1 MYNDKK
7 SLCDIL
13 NVGDFMKY
21 KDFYEQEELRERK
34 PEQKNNLIAEE
45 FILKFLEMTYRDRE
59 ELLYQT
65 GNPIEELLYDF
76 FSLKGTEFEKDFL
89 DLLNSY
95 NFNYSMSIHNA
106 IYYLLA
112 TDREYD
118 NTIDPL
124 LWPGIND
131 IKKDESKYILST
143 ILGTIEVYKASE
155 ILSDS
160 KSYHIFE
167 KDLMGKC
174 YDRTYDFLRENND
187 YRAILSYMPNFFYG
201 GHYHAYLEK
210 DNEVLDIASNALYC
224 SRQSINKIL
233 CGEILAKLTYK
244 QVKQKFNRIKN
255 TIPDIGSKNK
265 LLTLA
270 LYYDRKKK

>member
-1 MYNDKK
+1 
-7 SLCDIL
+7 
-13 NVGDFMKY
+13 MKY
-21 KDFYEQEELRERK
+21 KDFYEQEKLREIK
-34 PEQKNNLIAEE
+34 PEQKNNSIAGE
-45 FILKFLEMTYRDRE
+45 FISKFLEMTYRD
-59 ELLYQT
+59 ELLYRT
-65 GNPIEELLYDF
+65 GNPTEDLLYEF
-76 FSLKGTEFEKDFL
+76 FALKGTEFEKVFL

-112 TDREYD
+112 TDREYV

-131 IKKDESKYILST
+131 IKGDGSRYILST

-155 ILSDS
+155 ILSGS

-167 KDLMGKC
+167 KDLMGQC
-174 YDRTYDFLRENND
+174 YERTYEFLRENND
-187 YRAILSYMPNFFYG
+187 YRAVLSYMPNFFYG

-210 DNEVLDIASNALYC
+210 DNEVLDIASNALYY
-224 SRQSINKIL
+224 SEQSINKIL
-233 CGEILAKLTYK
+233 CGEILAKLTYR
-244 QVKQKFNRIKN
+244 QVKQKFNEIEN
-255 TIPDIGSKNK
+255 TIPNIGSKNK

-270 LYYDRKKK
+270 LYYDRKNN

>member
-1 MYNDKK
+1 
-7 SLCDIL
+7 
-13 NVGDFMKY
+13 
-21 KDFYEQEELRERK
+21 
-34 PEQKNNLIAEE
+34 
-45 FILKFLEMTYRDRE
+45 
-59 ELLYQT
+59 
-65 GNPIEELLYDF
+65 
-76 FSLKGTEFEKDFL
+76 
-89 DLLNSY
+89 
-95 NFNYSMSIHNA
+95 MSIHNA

-131 IKKDESKYILST
+131 IKRDESKYILST

-174 YDRTYDFLRENND
+174 YERTYDFLRENND
-187 YRAILSYMPNFFYG
+187 YRAVLSYMPNFFYG

-210 DNEVLDIASNALYC
+210 DNEVLDIASNALYY
-224 SRQSINKIL
+224 SGQSINKIL

-255 TIPDIGSKNK
+255 TTPNIGSENK

-270 LYYDRKKK
+270 LYYDRKNN

>member
-1 MYNDKK
+1 
-7 SLCDIL
+7 
-13 NVGDFMKY
+13 MKY

-34 PEQKNNLIAEE
+34 PEQKNNLIAEG
-45 FILKFLEMTYRDRE
+45 FISKFLEMTYRN

-65 GNPIEELLYDF
+65 GNPIEDLLYEF
-76 FSLKGTEFEKDFL
+76 FSLKGTEFEKVFL

-118 NTIDPL
+118 NAINPL

-131 IKKDESKYILST
+131 IKSDESKYILNT

-155 ILSDS
+155 ILSRS

-167 KDLMGKC
+167 KDLMGQC

-187 YRAILSYMPNFFYG
+187 YRAVLSYMPNFFYG

-210 DNEVLDIASNALYC
+210 DNEVLDIASNALYY
-224 SRQSINKIL
+224 SEQSINKIL
-233 CGEILAKLTYK
+233 CGKILAKLTYK
-244 QVKQKFNRIKN
+244 QVKQKFNTIKN
-255 TIPDIGSKNK
+255 TVPSIGSKNK

-270 LYYDRKKK
+270 LYYDRKNNQ

>member
-1 MYNDKK
+1 
-7 SLCDIL
+7 
-13 NVGDFMKY
+13 MKY
-21 KDFYEQEELRERK
+21 KNFYEQKKLREIK
-34 PEQKNNLIAEE
+34 PEQKNNSIAEE
-45 FILKFLEMTYRDRE
+45 FISKFLKMTYKD

-65 GNPIEELLYDF
+65 GNHIEDLLYEY
-76 FSLKGTEFEKDFL
+76 FSLKGTEIEKVFL

-112 TDREYD
+112 TDREYV

-131 IKKDESKYILST
+131 IKRDGPKYILNT

-155 ILSDS
+155 MLSDS
-160 KSYHIFE
+160 KSYHIF
-167 KDLMGKC
+167 KKNLMGQC
-174 YDRTYDFLRENND
+174 YERTYDFLRENND
-187 YRAILSYMPNFFYG
+187 YRAVLSYMPNFFYG

-210 DNEVLDIASNALYC
+210 NNEVLDIASNALYY
-224 SRQSINKIL
+224 SEQSINKIL

-244 QVKQKFNRIKN
+244 QVKQKFNVIKN
-255 TIPDIGSKNK
+255 TIPNINTKNK

-270 LYYDRKKK
+270 LYYDKK